1 MSVEAYVD
9 FYENHVNSPA
19 GEELRNQLAA
29 TQSGEEFLE
38 LVTESGKAA
47 GFDFTQ
53 DEARDVMRAS
63 EAQMAKEIAEAS
75 GEELSDEDL
84 EAVAGGVRF
93 HTAAIP
99 KVSIKAMSPP
109 TFADKGQFEYRT
121 VMCPW

>member
-1 MSVEAYVD
+1 MTVEAYVD

-19 GEELRNQLAA
+19 GEELRNQLANA
-29 TQSGEEFLE
+29 QTGEEFLE

-53 DEARDVMRAS
+53 EAAEAKREATL

-109 TFADKGQFEYRT
+109 TFADKG
-121 VMCPW
+121 